1 MDAGDAVTIEVFD
14 EPQVAAA
21 RHRAGLRRLFAL
33 QIRDALK
40 YLEKNIPE
48 LQKMAVLYMPLG
60 TEGQLRQQIIDLAL
74 DRAFLMEPLPASEAA
89 FAARV
94 EEGRARLTLIANEIA
109 RLAAHI
115 LTEHA
120 H

>member
-1 MDAGDAVTIEVFD
+1 MLV
-14 EPQVAAA
+14 
-21 RHRAGLRRLFAL
+21 
-33 QIRDALK
+33 LK
-40 YLEKNIPE
+40 LI
-48 LQKMAVLYMPLG
+48 
-60 TEGQLRQQIIDLAL
+60 LAL
-74 DRAFLMEPLPASEAA
+74 DCVFLMEPLPASEAA

-120 H
+120 QAARKVKDAAKAAPEAAKDAAEQLQRLLPPGFITATPWSAL